1 MKGVI
6 ATCLAGLVKEKF
18 GREKWEDALVDA
30 GLARHAIFSATDKIE
45 DELVMSLIASV
56 CKVLN
61 ITDLQ
66 AADAFGDYW
75 VNTYAPRL
83 YGAYF
88 KEVTSAKQLLLGMDK
103 IHETVTSTIPN
114 AHPPRFHYEWRNEHT
129 LIMTYQSKRG
139 LIDFLV
145 GLIRGVGRY
154 FNEDLKVQRR
164 GKTDVEVIFPRTL
177 GT

>member
-6 ATCLAGLVKEKF
+6 ATCLAGLVKDNF
-18 GREKWEDALVDA
+18 GRDKWEDALEDA
-30 GLARHAIFSATDKIE
+30 GMDRHAIFSATNMID
-45 DELVMSLIASV
+45 DADVMKVVASV

-61 ITDLQ
+61 ITPLQ

-75 VNTYAPRL
+75 VNVYAPRI
-83 YGAYF
+83 YGAYLQ
-88 KEVTSAKQLLLGMDK
+88 EATSAKELLLGMDK

-114 AHPPRFHYEWRNEHT
+114 ANPPRFEYEWRDSRT
-129 LIMTYQSKRG
+129 LIMTYRSSRG

-154 FNEDLKVQRR
+154 FHEELRVRKLNN
-164 GKTDVEVIFPRTL
+164 TDVEVVFLKR
-177 GT
+177 

>member
-6 ATCLAGLVKEKF
+6 ATCLAGLVKDNF
-18 GREKWEDALVDA
+18 GRDKWEDALEDA
-30 GLARHAIFSATDKIE
+30 GLDRHAIFSATNKVDDKIVLG
-45 DELVMSLIASV
+45 LVASV

-75 VNTYAPRL
+75 VNIYAPRL

-88 KEVTSAKQLLLGMDK
+88 QEATSAKELLLSMDK

-114 AHPPRFHYEWRNEHT
+114 AQPPRFDYNWRDDQT
-129 LIMTYQSKRG
+129 LIMTYKSPRG

-145 GLIRGVGRY
+145 GLIKGVGKY
-154 FNEDLKVQRR
+154 FNEDIKVQKRSN
-164 GKTDVEVIFPRTL
+164 TDVEIIFPRT
-177 GT
+177 

>member
-6 ATCLAGLVKEKF
+6 ATCLAGLVKDNF
-18 GREKWEDALVDA
+18 GRDKWEDALEDA
-30 GLARHAIFSATDKIE
+30 GMDRHAIFSATNKVD
-45 DELVMSLIASV
+45 DAAVMKVVASV

-61 ITDLQ
+61 ITPLQ

-75 VNTYAPRL
+75 VNVYAPRI
-83 YGAYF
+83 YGAYLQEATSS
-88 KEVTSAKQLLLGMDK
+88 KELLLGMDK

-114 AHPPRFHYEWRNEHT
+114 AQPPRFEYQWKDSRT
-129 LIMTYQSKRG
+129 LIMKYKSHRG

-154 FNEDLKVQRR
+154 FHEDLRVK
-164 GKTDVEVIFPRTL
+164 KLNNTDVEVIFL
-177 GT
+177 NG